1 MPEDLYADSRE
12 IAGLGKLADQIG
24 LETLASHKYINEH
37 AVLGATTQGQ
47 ILQRLVPFVEHY
59 QEHTRSRQVHLAANC
74 SYIGDELKKAAWLYH
89 DQEKENYDAFNA
101 HTELDPHPQRHPG
114 TSDTPATGTV
124 DAYDHSVDYGIP
136 SGISYPP
143 PAPAVDDTREAID
156 EAASWLGE
164 IDHIIFENTG
174 WSPLNEA
181 TIPITGSWNEIR
193 RLGEAFE
200 IAGNAMEAA
209 GDALQAGAVRVD
221 QHWNGLAAQAFSD
234 YSGKQ
239 IAGMR
244 WEGPCGRT
252 VGELSKAITDKLRE
266 AVQTVVGKIVEMLE
280 AEVDISSGRDALK
293 VALKKVP
300 VFGTAWQT
308 ARIIEIID
316 DARQLTMDLIREI
329 EAVVDAFGQLLDAIS
344 DPEGQIN
351 RTIDQYLAPLNELID
366 TAQKTGDA
374 VLTADITPVID
385 TPHERF
391 SVGEGTAP
399 WQDA

>member
-12 IAGLGKLADQIG
+12 IAGLGKLADRIG
-24 LETLASHKYINEH
+24 VETLASHKYINEH
-37 AVLGATTQGQ
+37 AGLGATTQGQ
-47 ILQRLVPFVEHY
+47 ILQRLAPFVEHF

-101 HTELDPHPQRHPG
+101 HTELHPHPQRRAG

-124 DAYDHSVDYGIP
+124 DEYDQAVDYGIP
-136 SGISYPP
+136 WGIDYRL
-143 PAPAVDDTREAID
+143 PAPAVDDTREAIG

-164 IDHIIFENTG
+164 IDHTIFENTG

-181 TIPITGSWNEIR
+181 TIPVTGNWNEIR

-209 GDALQAGAVRVD
+209 GDALQVGAARVD
-221 QHWNGLAAQAFSD
+221 EHWNGLAAQAFAV

-239 IAGMR
+239 VAGMW

-252 VGELSKAITDKLRE
+252 VGELSKAITDRLRE
-266 AVQTVVGKIVEMLE
+266 AVQTVVRKIVEMLE

-300 VFGTAWQT
+300 ILGTAWQT
-308 ARIIEIID
+308 ARIVQIIN

-329 EAVVDAFGQLLDAIS
+329 EAVVETFGQFLDAIS

-351 RTIDQYLAPLNELID
+351 RKVDQYLAPLNELLD
-366 TAQKTGDA
+366 TARTTGDA
-374 VLTADITPVID
+374 VLATDITPVID